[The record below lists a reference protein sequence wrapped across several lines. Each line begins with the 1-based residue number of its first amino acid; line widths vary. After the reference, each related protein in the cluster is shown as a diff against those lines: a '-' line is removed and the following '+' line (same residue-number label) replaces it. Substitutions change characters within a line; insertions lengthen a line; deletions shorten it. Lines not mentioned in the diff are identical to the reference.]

1 MCVVVSE
8 IYMHMCMYEFLAMF
22 VCACVE
28 VRGHGDVSSSV
39 AQDLSV
45 NLEL

>member
-8 IYMHMCMYEFLAMF
+8 MYMRMCMYECLAMF

-28 VRGHGDVSSSV
+28 VRGHVSSSI